1 MKTIIT
7 FECPPLPT
15 RQFDWSAVQSGYE
28 EGDAIGYGATKEEA
42 IADLKSKLFEAE
54 AERDTRQAIEIGRQQ
69 CAMFNSIF
77 NHMLGSSK

>member
-15 RQFDWSAVQSGYE
+15 RHFDWSAVETGYE
-28 EGDAIGYGATKEEA
+28 EGDAIGYGATEEEA
-42 IADLKSKLFEAE
+42 IADLKAKFFEAE

-69 CAMFNSIF
+69 RAMFNSIF
-77 NHMLGSSK
+77 DHMLGSVK